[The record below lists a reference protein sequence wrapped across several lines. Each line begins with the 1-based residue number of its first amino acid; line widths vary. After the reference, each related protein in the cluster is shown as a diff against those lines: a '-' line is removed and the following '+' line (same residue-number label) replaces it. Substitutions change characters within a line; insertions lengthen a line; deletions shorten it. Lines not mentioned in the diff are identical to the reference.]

1 MRTRR
6 KQAPYPALELWK
18 RRREHSREFA
28 TWRYDALW
36 RAACSEAAA
45 VENTDNPQ
53 REQRY
58 QKEAIASL
66 LDVPECNVKLDSVW
80 TRRYVALLTAMK
92 NEQAA

>member
-1 MRTRR
+1 MKCRP
-6 KQAPYPALELWK
+6 KQAPYPALELWQ
-18 RRREHSREFA
+18 RRGEHPRNFA

-66 LDVPECNVKLDSVW
+66 LDVPECKVKLDSAW
-80 TRRYVALLTAMK
+80 TRQYVARLTAMK
-92 NEQAA
+92 NEKAA